1 MEIKGL
7 FLKVETTFFE
17 TDKILRSI
25 KMPINYTDWH
35 LLRLENEG
43 YTPEELEFNKLDYQV
58 YCAKRNLKSNIHKT
72 VELLNLYG
80 INKKEIEEF
89 VNKKLNL

>member
-43 YTPEELEFNKLDYQV
+43 TLLKNW
-58 YCAKRNLKSNIHKT
+58 NLTNSIIKYIAQ
-72 VELLNLYG
+72 
-80 INKKEIEEF
+80 KEI
-89 VNKKLNL
+89 

>member
-43 YTPEELEFNKLDYQV
+43 YTPEELEFNKLDY
-58 YCAKRNLKSNIHKT
+58 
-72 VELLNLYG
+72 
-80 INKKEIEEF
+80 
-89 VNKKLNL
+89 